1 MDEKEILQ
9 LAREVFDYDFA
20 QSSAAPA
27 ARERLIAFAN
37 AIENR
42 TLERAAGIVE
52 DWDSDSA
59 DPREVAAAIRGE
71 KRD

>member
-42 TLERAAGIVE
+42 TLERAAGIAE
-52 DWDSDSA
+52 DWDSDAA
-59 DPREVAAAIRGE
+59 DPRDVAAVIRGE
-71 KRD
+71 IKK